1 MPTKDGVSV
10 GQYSHKHKHVNNYFE
25 YLQVHLQIP
34 TNSYKFLQ
42 VPTNSYKF
50 LQIPTNSYSV
60 VVICRNCRILQ
71 IPTASTYLIYFPNK
85 NVAVVAICTGKP
97 VIVPLSTYIQ
107 TYKVSVLIF
116 LTKYNFPTFPTNS
129 YTCWVG
135 VRQIPKV
142 GICRNL

>member
-1 MPTKDGVSV
+1 MNSRFPILGIV
-10 GQYSHKHKHVNNYFE
+10 GIVGSYIF
-25 YLQVHLQIP
+25 LQIP

-42 VPTNSYKF
+42 
-50 LQIPTNSYSV
+50 IPTRYSQHTGV

-71 IPTASTYLIYFPNK
+71 IPTASKYLIYFPNK